1 MDSIEEEQKSFFLK
15 VQVMEKLYAIKDNPN
30 SYVVGSRKL
39 GGASVKVLDESGS
52 NVLEADSEGIVVVPI
67 DSSDA
72 VNLLA
77 GKLGYLNKQHA
88 FSISEEDKADKPDRF
103 VFETAIVI
111 DRIFEGIEIVIDNIY
126 YDLNKDDIR
135 EDAEPALN
143 EIIKILQENPQVKME
158 LASHTDCRGEDDYNL
173 DLSQRRA
180 SSAVN
185 HIITQSDVG
194 ADRLSSVGYG
204 ETKFE
209 ISCECN
215 SCTEEEHQINRRTT
229 FKVIR

>member
-1 MDSIEEEQKSFFLK
+1 M
-15 VQVMEKLYAIKDNPN
+15 
-30 SYVVGSRKL
+30 
-39 GGASVKVLDESGS
+39 
-52 NVLEADSEGIVVVPI
+52 VVPL
-67 DSSDA
+67 DSTNV

-77 GKLGYLNKQHA
+77 GKLGYLNKQHTFA
-88 FSISEEDKADKPDRF
+88 ISEEDKADKPDRF
-103 VFETAIVI
+103 VFETTIVI
-111 DRIFEGIEIVIDNIY
+111 DRIFEGVEIVIDNIY

-135 EDAEPALN
+135 EDAKPALN
-143 EIIKILQENPQVKME
+143 QIIKILEENPQVKME

-185 HIITQSDVG
+185 YIIAESDVESN
-194 ADRLSSVGYG
+194 RLSSVGYG

-209 ISCECN
+209 INCECN
-215 SCTEEEHQINRRTT
+215 TCTEEEHQINRRTT

>member
-1 MDSIEEEQKSFFLK
+1 M
-15 VQVMEKLYAIKDNPN
+15 
-30 SYVVGSRKL
+30 
-39 GGASVKVLDESGS
+39 
-52 NVLEADSEGIVVVPI
+52 
-67 DSSDA
+67 
-72 VNLLA
+72 
-77 GKLGYLNKQHA
+77 GYLNKQHA

-103 VFETAIVI
+103 VFETTIVI

-185 HIITQSDVG
+185 YIITQSDVG